1 MIGDVADLDVLDIGC
16 GDGRL
21 AIQMARAGARVVG
34 LDPDAAMLRAAG
46 DQAKAVGVRLDLI
59 EGRIEALPLAA
70 ERFDVVTAVT
80 VLCFVRDETLAWREM
95 ARVLRPGGR
104 LVIGELG
111 RWSLW
116 AARRR
121 IRGWLGS
128 SLWRRAAFHSAADLR
143 RSAEGAGLV
152 VEEVR
157 GAVFHPPSATLARL
171 TIAADG
177 WLGRQTTFGAAFIA
191 LQLRKPSLPAHLH

>member
-1 MIGDVADLDVLDIGC
+1 MIGDVAGLDVLDIGC

-34 LDPDAAMLRAAG
+34 IDPDAAMLRAAG
-46 DQAKAVGVRLDLI
+46 DEAKAVGVSLDLI
-59 EGRIEALPLAA
+59 DGRIEALPLAA
-70 ERFDVVTAVT
+70 ERFDVITAVT

-128 SLWRRAAFHSAADLR
+128 RLWRHAAFHSATDLR
-143 RSAEGAGLV
+143 RAAEGAGLV

-171 TIAADG
+171 TVGADA

-191 LQLRKPSLPAHLH
+191 LQLRKPPLPAHSH